1 MSLVNNVFGMKLRE
15 DKKKGGLIYVSKNAK
30 KIESN
35 ELMDQIFK
43 RSKGKAIDL
52 VVDYELPTVTPE
64 MIDWWWDNIDS
75 SVRYQLWHPEDH
87 KSFEW
92 EVSPKKGHVGAI
104 QRIVENIGLPTM
116 LRIRWEDPSSSPI
129 PIEYSHALL
138 GNRLNREDKPMSWL
152 LHEYEQI
159 ENRTKLRTTFR
170 LPAKTPKSFIEALRK
185 HNIEEI
191 SQFTNF
197 LPKLYEENK

>member
-1 MSLVNNVFGMKLRE
+1 MSNI
-15 DKKKGGLIYVSKNAK
+15 DKQFESD
-30 KIESN
+30 KIME
-35 ELMDQIFK
+35 QILK
-43 RSKGKAIDL
+43 RSKGKTIDL
-52 VVDYELPTVTPE
+52 VVDHELPGVTPE

-75 SVRYQLWHPEDH
+75 SDRYKLWHPDDH

-92 EVSPKKGHVGAI
+92 EISPKQGHVGAI

-129 PIEYSHALL
+129 PIEFSHALVGSTL
-138 GNRLNREDKPMSWL
+138 DSEDKPITWL

-159 ENRTKLRTTFR
+159 ENGTKLRTTFR
-170 LPAKTPKSFIEALRK
+170 LPAKAPKPFIEALRK

-191 SQFTNF
+191 GEFTNF
-197 LPKLYEENK
+197 LPALYEESKGNR